1 MSNSLLCVEF
11 LLRFCCIDRVI
22 IDKTNKGNDILQ
34 IVYFLP
40 YNDIASPN
48 TASLQ
53 TRVTDCLCEHLGNT
67 LLRGIFS
74 LQEEGRPRKY
84 ATKEAIASPNHIPE
98 PIRGRASTPRM
109 CAKAERLSMAKRGKV
124 PTAVRTKKLRRNERR
139 LFIDCPFN
147 CYLLGDLIIKYR
159 VACA

>member
-1 MSNSLLCVEF
+1 MKSTLRSSFSKIRLLEPLPVLHTVTMYIMFLFEVRQC

-22 IDKTNKGNDILQ
+22 IDKTNKGNDFLQ

-40 YNDIASPN
+40 YNHIASPN

-53 TRVTDCLCEHLGNT
+53 TRVSDCLCEHLGNT

-109 CAKAERLSMAKRGKV
+109 CAKAERLSMAKRGKSQ
-124 PTAVRTKKLRRNERR
+124 RQ
-139 LFIDCPFN
+139 
-147 CYLLGDLIIKYR
+147 
-159 VACA
+159 